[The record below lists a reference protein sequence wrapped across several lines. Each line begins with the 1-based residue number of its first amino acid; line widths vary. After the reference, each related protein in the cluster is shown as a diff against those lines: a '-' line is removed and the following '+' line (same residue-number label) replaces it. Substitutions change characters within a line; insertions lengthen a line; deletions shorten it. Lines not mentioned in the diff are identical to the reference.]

1 MKKNVKYEDALLRLE
16 EIIRSLESG
25 SAELDESLSLFEEGV
40 GLIKLCSEKLDHA
53 EEKVRMLIEAE
64 DGSVTD
70 TPFIKNDNED

>member
-40 GLIKLCSEKLDHA
+40 GLIKLCSEKLDLA